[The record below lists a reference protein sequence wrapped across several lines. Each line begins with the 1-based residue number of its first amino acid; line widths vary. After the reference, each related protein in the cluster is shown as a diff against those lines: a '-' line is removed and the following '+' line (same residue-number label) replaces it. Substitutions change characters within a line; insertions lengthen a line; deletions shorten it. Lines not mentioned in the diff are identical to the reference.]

1 MKKLDF
7 TIPVLG
13 KPTLQLSSMSH
24 EKDIWR
30 ASYVDDDQYVIHD
43 ISVSGSSSTRNNNQH
58 DLIEKAGPRENIY
71 FDPSMVR
78 AGIVTCGGLC
88 PGLNDVIR
96 AIVMT
101 LWYRYGTKQ
110 ISGFMYGYRGLL
122 SKFNLP
128 IMELNPEVV
137 SKIHNLGGT
146 IIGASR
152 GYGDCVEE
160 IVDSLERMK
169 MNMLFIIG
177 GDGTQKG
184 ALDIV
189 EEAKRRKLK
198 ISIIGI
204 PKTIDNDL
212 NFVDKSFGFET
223 AVSRA
228 VDAVSCAHVEA
239 HDGINGIGI
248 VKVMGRESGFI
259 AANTALAINDVNYV
273 LIPEVRFKLGG
284 ENGLFANLERR
295 LKKLNHAVILV
306 AEGAGQEYMKD
317 SKDSDE
323 SGNVKLNDIG
333 IFLKEQIGEYFKM
346 KKIDI
351 NLKYIDPSYMIRSA
365 PANSNDS
372 IYCTK
377 LGTYSVHAAMAGKT
391 GMIVSFI
398 NSHFVHV
405 PIRLTV
411 SGSKRIDPHQELW
424 RDVIEATGQPLLM
437 QERRSRPRTNDK
449 RRKLSNRKEDYSK

>member
-13 KPTLQLSSMSH
+13 KPTLQLSSMSKK
-24 EKDIWR
+24 KDIWHT
-30 ASYVDDDQYVIHD
+30 SYVDDDQYILYN
-43 ISVSGSSSTRNNNQH
+43 ISVSGGSSTRDNSQH
-58 DLIEKAGPRENIY
+58 NLIEKAGPRENIY
-71 FDPSMVR
+71 FDPSKVR

-128 IMELNPEVV
+128 VMELNPEIV
-137 SKIHNLGGT
+137 SKIHGLGGT
-146 IIGASR
+146 ILGASR

-160 IVDSLERMK
+160 IVDSLERMNI
-169 MNMLFIIG
+169 NMLFTIG

-184 ALDIV
+184 ALDIS
-189 EEAKRRKLK
+189 EETKKRGLK
-198 ISIIGI
+198 ISIVGI

-212 NFVDKSFGFET
+212 SFVQRSFGFET

-259 AANTALAINDVNYV
+259 AANTAMAINDVNYV
-273 LIPEVRFKLGG
+273 LIPEVRFDLEG
-284 ENGLFANLERR
+284 ENGLFASLERR
-295 LKKLNHAVILV
+295 LKQRNHAVILI
-306 AEGAGQEYMKD
+306 A
-317 SKDSDE
+317 
-323 SGNVKLNDIG
+323 
-333 IFLKEQIGEYFKM
+333 
-346 KKIDI
+346 
-351 NLKYIDPSYMIRSA
+351 
-365 PANSNDS
+365 
-372 IYCTK
+372 
-377 LGTYSVHAAMAGKT
+377 
-391 GMIVSFI
+391 
-398 NSHFVHV
+398 
-405 PIRLTV
+405 
-411 SGSKRIDPHQELW
+411 
-424 RDVIEATGQPLLM
+424 
-437 QERRSRPRTNDK
+437 
-449 RRKLSNRKEDYSK
+449 

>member
-7 TIPVLG
+7 TIPDLG

-30 ASYVDDDQYVIHD
+30 TSCVDDDQYVIHD
-43 ISVSGSSSTRNNNQH
+43 ISVSGNSSTRNNNQH

-71 FDPSMVR
+71 FDPSRVR

-160 IVDSLERMK
+160 IVDSLERLK
-169 MNMLFIIG
+169 VNMLFIIG

-189 EEAKRRKLK
+189 EEAKKRNLI

-333 IFLKEQIGEYFKM
+333 VFLKEQIGEYFKM

-411 SGSKRIDPHQELW
+411 SGRKRIDPHQELW

-437 QERRSRPRTNDK
+437 QERRSKPRTNDK

>member
-1 MKKLDF
+1 MEKLDF

-13 KPTLQLSSMSH
+13 KPTLQLSSMTH
-24 EKDIWR
+24 KKDIWR
-30 ASYVDDDQYVIHD
+30 TSYVGDDQYIIYD
-43 ISVSGSSSTRNNNQH
+43 ISVSRESSTCDNSQH
-58 DLIEKAGPRENIY
+58 NLIEKAGPRENIY
-71 FDPSMVR
+71 FDPSKVR

-101 LWYRYGTKQ
+101 LWYRYGTKR

-122 SKFNLP
+122 SKFNQP
-128 IMELNPEVV
+128 VMELYPEIV
-137 SKIHNLGGT
+137 SKIHSLGGT
-146 IIGASR
+146 ILGASR

-160 IVDSLERMK
+160 IVDSLERMNI
-169 MNMLFIIG
+169 NMLFTIG

-184 ALDIV
+184 ALDIS
-189 EEAKRRKLK
+189 EEAKKRGLK
-198 ISIIGI
+198 ISIVGI

-212 NFVDKSFGFET
+212 SFVEKSFGFET

-239 HDGINGIGI
+239 HDGVNGIGI

-259 AANTALAINDVNYV
+259 AANTAMAINDVNYV
-273 LIPEVRFKLGG
+273 LIPEVRFDLEG
-284 ENGLFANLERR
+284 ENGLFTNLERR
-295 LKKLNHAVILV
+295 LKQRNHAVVLV

-317 SKDSDE
+317 SRAIDA
-323 SGNVKLNDIG
+323 SGNVRLNDIG
-333 IFLKEQIGEYFKM
+333 ILLKERIGEYFKM
-346 KKIDI
+346 REIDI

-377 LGTYSVHAAMAGKT
+377 LGAYAVHAAMAGKT
-391 GMIVSFI
+391 GIIVSLI
-398 NSHFVHV
+398 HSHFVHV
-405 PIRLTV
+405 PIRLAV
-411 SGSKRIDPHQELW
+411 SGRKRIDPHQELW
-424 RDVIEATGQPLLM
+424 RDVIEATGQPLLL
-437 QERRSRPRTNDK
+437 QERRAKPRKKN
-449 RRKLSNRKEDYSK
+449 

>member
-1 MKKLDF
+1 MKELDF

-24 EKDIWR
+24 KKDIWR
-30 ASYVDDDQYVIHD
+30 TSYVDDDQYIIYD
-43 ISVSGSSSTRNNNQH
+43 ISVSRSSSTRDNRLHN
-58 DLIEKAGPRENIY
+58 LIEKAGPRENIY
-71 FDPSMVR
+71 FDPSKVH
-78 AGIVTCGGLC
+78 AGIITCGGLC

-101 LWYRYGTKQ
+101 LWYRYGAKR

-128 IMELNPEVV
+128 VMELNPEIV

-160 IVDSLERMK
+160 IVDSLERMNI
-169 MNMLFIIG
+169 NMLFTIG

-184 ALDIV
+184 ALDIS
-189 EEAKRRKLK
+189 EEAKKRGLK
-198 ISIIGI
+198 ISIVGI

-212 NFVDKSFGFET
+212 SFVEKSFGFET

-239 HDGINGIGI
+239 HDGVNGIGI

-259 AANTALAINDVNYV
+259 AANTAMAINDVNYV
-273 LIPEVRFKLGG
+273 LIPEVRFDLEG
-284 ENGLFANLERR
+284 ENGLFTNLERR
-295 LKKLNHAVILV
+295 LKQRNHAVVLV

-317 SKDSDE
+317 SRAIDA
-323 SGNVKLNDIG
+323 SGNVQLNDIG
-333 IFLKEQIGEYFKM
+333 ILLKERIGEYFKM
-346 KKIDI
+346 REIDI

-377 LGTYSVHAAMAGKT
+377 LGAYAVHAAMAGKT
-391 GMIVSFI
+391 GIIVSLI
-398 NSHFVHV
+398 HSHFVHV
-405 PIRLTV
+405 PIRLAV
-411 SGSKRIDPHQELW
+411 SGRKRIDPHQELW
-424 RDVIEATGQPLLM
+424 RDVIKATGQPLLL
-437 QERRSRPRTNDK
+437 QERRAKPRKKN
-449 RRKLSNRKEDYSK
+449 